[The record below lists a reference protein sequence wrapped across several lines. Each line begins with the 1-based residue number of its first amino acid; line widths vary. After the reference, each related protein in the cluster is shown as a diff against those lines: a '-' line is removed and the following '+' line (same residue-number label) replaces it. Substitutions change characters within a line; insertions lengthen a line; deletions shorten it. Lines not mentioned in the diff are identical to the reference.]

1 MQVLVFSCVDCPYSS
16 LYLCLNFSSK
26 ILNFKNIFGRFF
38 YTSRVFEK
46 KDNSN
51 YISSKVF
58 FFRALPERPMQGV
71 AGLHPSLIKKNR
83 KFAPTLSILNTA
95 TLYMLSKI
103 SSVFN
108 VTFKIQAYE
117 GGRSVLKHKEV
128 IFIQLHYKYTASNQV
143 IKLHVGYLYN
153 DHLSCQL
160 Y

>member
-1 MQVLVFSCVDCPYSS
+1 MPQKS
-16 LYLCLNFSSK
+16 LIFK
-26 ILNFKNIFGRFF
+26 IFLADFFLYFQGIRKERQLKLYKFKSG
-38 YTSRVFEK
+38 
-46 KDNSN
+46 
-51 YISSKVF
+51 F

-71 AGLHPSLIKKNR
+71 AGLHPSNSLIKKNR
-83 KFAPTLSILNTA
+83 KFAPTLSILNIA
-95 TLYMLSKI
+95 KLYMLSKI

-160 Y
+160 YWQFYTSMYIFFTHC